1 MSSTKKFTH
10 WQRTESQ
17 FLAAGADAVYSIVGN
32 LSQTGHWMKQ
42 LGFTVHDDQR
52 GVGTKVD
59 LLPPGKVFG
68 PLHRA
73 TAPSG
78 SITRRNQAARMVEF
92 TQPQPGGAMVLRWRV
107 DEHEGGCML
116 HFTVEL
122 HGPGT
127 TAFKF
132 TVGKDLCEDF
142 AVSAARLYRLIAHT
156 AHIKLNA
163 HVVIAGGRGF
173 LGRNLAADLVC
184 RGASVAVLSRTR
196 EADFPAE
203 QYIWD
208 GQHQGPWTGAFASD
222 RPVHLVNLAGERVDK
237 RNTAQNI
244 AELTDSRVRTTRT
257 LAEATAKGSKLA
269 TWIQSSTTAIFSDAG
284 ETELTE
290 SSPIPTGEQ
299 ALPEM
304 TGVAAAWEKAF
315 TQAQVNAEHRYILRT
330 SLVMHPD
337 APLLGPL
344 NLLANTGLGGK
355 LGHGKQWFSWIGM
368 EDWLHVIRCL
378 LRLEAPEI
386 PDGIVHATAPNP
398 LRNEEVMTAL
408 RSLAGMP
415 GVPTGSLIPT
425 VGAAVMGTNARVIL
439 TGRKATSTVL
449 RDAGF
454 EFKELDFAATVG
466 R

>member
-1 MSSTKKFTH
+1 MSRMKKFAH

-17 FLAAGADAVYSIVGN
+17 FLAAEADAAYSIVGN
-32 LSQTGHWMKQ
+32 LAQTGTWMKV
-42 LGFTVHDDQR
+42 FSFRVHDDQR

-59 LLPPGKVFG
+59 LLPPGKIFG
-68 PLHRA
+68 MLHQN
-73 TAPSG
+73 TAPAG
-78 SITRRNQAARMVEF
+78 SITRRNQDARMVEF
-92 TQPQPGGAMVLRWRV
+92 TQPQPAGRMVLRWRV
-107 DEHEGGCML
+107 DEAEGGCIL
-116 HFTVEL
+116 HFTIEI

-132 TVGKDLCEDF
+132 TVGNTLCHDF
-142 AVSAARLYRLIAHT
+142 TVAVARLYRMVAHT
-156 AHIKLNA
+156 AHIKLDA

-196 EADFPAE
+196 EDYFPTE
-203 QYIWD
+203 QFIWD
-208 GQHQGPWTGAFASD
+208 GIHQGTWIGAFHSD

-237 RNTAQNI
+237 RNTPENI
-244 AELTDSRVRTTRT
+244 AELTNSRVLTTQT
-257 LAEATAKGSKLA
+257 LAEAVAKREELK
-269 TWIQSSTTAIFSDAG
+269 TWIQSSTTAIFGDAG
-284 ETELTE
+284 EAELTE
-290 SSPIPTGEQ
+290 SSPIPTGER

-304 TGVAAAWEKAF
+304 TGVASAWEQAF
-315 TQAQVNAEHRYILRT
+315 TDAKVNAKHSYILRT

-344 NLLANTGLGGK
+344 NLLTNIGLGGK

-368 EDWLHVIRCL
+368 EDWLRVIRCL
-378 LRLEAPEI
+378 LGLEQPHI

-398 LRNEEVMTAL
+398 LRNEEIMAQL

-415 GVPTGSLIPT
+415 GLPTGSLLPKL
-425 VGAAVMGTNARVIL
+425 GAAVMGNNARVVL
-439 TGRKATSTVL
+439 TGRKVRSEVL
-449 RDAGF
+449 EKAGF
-454 EFKELDFAATVG
+454 KFEETSFLSTVG

>member
-1 MSSTKKFTH
+1 MSSTTKFTH

-17 FLAAGADAVYSIVGN
+17 FLAASADAVYSIVGN
-32 LSQTGHWMKQ
+32 LAQTGQWMKQ
-42 LGFTVHDDQR
+42 LNFSVHDDQR

-59 LLPPGKVFG
+59 LLPPGKLFG

-78 SITRRNQAARMVEF
+78 SITRRNQAARLVEF
-92 TQPQPGGAMVLRWRV
+92 TQPQPGGSMVLRWRV
-107 DEHEGGCML
+107 EEQTGGCL
-116 HFTVEL
+116 LLFTVEL
-122 HGPGT
+122 NGPGT

-132 TVGKDLCEDF
+132 TVGKDICQDF
-142 AVSAARLYRLIAHT
+142 SVAAARLYRLVAHT
-156 AHIKLNA
+156 AHIKLDA

-184 RGASVAVLSRTR
+184 RGASVVVLSRTR
-196 EADFPAE
+196 EADFPTE

-208 GQHQGPWTGAFASD
+208 GQHQGPWSSAFASD

-237 RNTAQNI
+237 RNTPENI
-244 AELTDSRVRTTRT
+244 AQLADSRVRTTRT
-257 LAEATAKGSKLA
+257 LAEATAKGRPLA

-284 ETELTE
+284 EAELTE
-290 SSPIPTGEQ
+290 SSPIPTGER

-315 TQAQVNAEHRYILRT
+315 TQAQVNAQHQYILRT

-344 NLLANTGLGGK
+344 NMLTNTGLGGK

-368 EDWLHVIRCL
+368 EDWLRVIRCL
-378 LRLEAPEI
+378 LRLESPDI
-386 PDGIVHATAPNP
+386 PDGVVHAAAPNP
-398 LRNEEVMTAL
+398 LRNEEVMASL

-415 GVPTGSLIPT
+415 GLPTGSFIPT

-439 TGRKATSTVL
+439 TGRKVTSEVL
-449 RDAGF
+449 KDAGF
-454 EFKELDFAATVG
+454 TFEETDFAAAVKH
-466 R
+466 